1 MGDLLQFPGKRRE
14 REFPINSTPVEVLEE
29 FLQEAKEDRL
39 VFLSLAVYR
48 TDGSF
53 VHIELGLVDD
63 DQDPEPESPPEPA

>member
-53 VHIELGLVDD
+53 VHIELGLTDD
-63 DQDPEPESPPEPA
+63 DEDDPEDPPKEPA